1 MRAGLFAVLMLLSG
15 TAFAVSQRY
24 QDALKARIDGT
35 YVVVLLASGSKTIVP
50 VGALSAEDRD
60 WLTKLSTES
69 PLPKG
74 KSEVKIV
81 KADVKAKTTIVVS
94 TIVGPLETVQLVPPN
109 VPRDQIGGTC
119 MVYARVHWLDIAG
132 YYVDNVD
139 IYRIINVAD
148 TVHPYLDPNYYRNM
162 EGLVMGFKPRP
173 VVHNWSP
180 KVDAFEWTRQ
190 ELRKGRPVL
199 AAFPREIWQALPP
212 GFVGMHPWNGG
223 SVGHQIVINGFTWN
237 RETHEGTFH
246 IVNSWKELPE
256 FDLKTEMAKG
266 AMDVEQSLSPKGEPV
281 EEAVVTLVTK
291 VVLIKSIGKTNLYEV
306 ETNNGVERVA
316 APDAATARAMV
327 AGADSN
333 Y

>member
-1 MRAGLFAVLMLLSG
+1 MRAKLLAVLILVSG
-15 TAFAVSQRY
+15 AAFAVSPRY

-35 YVVVLLASGSKTIVP
+35 YVVVLLANGSKTIVP
-50 VGALSAEDRD
+50 ITALSAEDRD
-60 WLTKLSTES
+60 RLTKLSIDG

-74 KSEVKIV
+74 KSEVRIV

-94 TIVGPLETVQLVPPN
+94 STVGPLETVQLVPPN

-119 MVYARVHWLDIAG
+119 MVYAG

-139 IYRIINVAD
+139 IYKIINVAD
-148 TVHPYLDPNYYRNM
+148 TVHPYLDPAYYRNM
-162 EGLVMGFKPRP
+162 EKLVMGFTPRP
-173 VVHNWSP
+173 IVHNWSP

-199 AAFPREIWQALPP
+199 AAFPKEIWQALPP

-237 RETHEGTFH
+237 RDTHEGTFH
-246 IVNSWKELPE
+246 IINSWKELPE
-256 FDLKTEMAKG
+256 FDLKTEMARG

-281 EEAVVTLVTK
+281 EEAVVTQVTK
-291 VVLIKSIGKTNLYEV
+291 VVLIRSIGKTNLYEV
-306 ETNNGVERVA
+306 DTSTGVERVA

-327 AGADSN
+327 EGAGST